1 MDKRASLIL
10 QLELV
15 WWGITA
21 VVVFAVLY
29 PIYKAMNY
37 WPFVQWNILFIVV
50 LITLSRYI
58 FFMQHTFIAQ
68 RQVLKIA
75 LLLIM
80 FPFTFALI
88 SGLNGFLS
96 YIEEHTWESL
106 TGHLPESNRLSVE
119 SYIRGE
125 MLFFGAGSVL
135 VAPLFAIRLMRSIWT
150 TRNRGVA

>member
-1 MDKRASLIL
+1 
-10 QLELV
+10 
-15 WWGITA
+15 
-21 VVVFAVLY
+21 
-29 PIYKAMNY
+29 
-37 WPFVQWNILFIVV
+37 
-50 LITLSRYI
+50 
-58 FFMQHTFIAQ
+58 
-68 RQVLKIA
+68 
-75 LLLIM
+75 M